1 MLTFQN
7 YSPKLLK
14 CQKAFSLQIIETLQ
28 ILSKLPTL
36 HAIIYLAIFKYF
48 NLLMF
53 FLSHIKTKQ
62 KTTMLL
68 SIDLFVFPVDYL

>member
-14 CQKAFSLQIIETLQ
+14 CQKAVSLQILETSQ

-36 HAIIYLAIFKYF
+36 HVIIYLETCKYF
-48 NLLMF
+48 NFLMF
-53 FLSHIKTKQ
+53 FLTHTK
-62 KTTMLL
+62 KTTTECY
-68 SIDLFVFPVDYL
+68 YL

>member
-53 FLSHIKTKQ
+53 LSHIKTKQ

>member
-14 CQKAFSLQIIETLQ
+14 YQKAVSLQVLETLQ

-36 HAIIYLAIFKYF
+36 HVIIYLAICKYF

-53 FLSHIKTKQ
+53 FFSHIKK
-62 KTTMLL
+62 KKKNV
-68 SIDLFVFPVDYL
+68 IIYRFVFPADYL

>member
-53 FLSHIKTKQ
+53 LSHIKTKQ

-68 SIDLFVFPVDYL
+68 SIDLFSQ